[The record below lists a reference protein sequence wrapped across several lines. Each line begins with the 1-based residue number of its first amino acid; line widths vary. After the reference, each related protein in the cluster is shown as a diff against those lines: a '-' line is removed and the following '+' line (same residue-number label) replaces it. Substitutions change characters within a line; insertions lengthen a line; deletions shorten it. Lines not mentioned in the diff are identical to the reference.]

1 MRTGKN
7 IDKLVGVY
15 EALCKA
21 LANAHERE
29 SEQEEV
35 VWEQI
40 KDLSESLEEYLWPVT
55 KSEQEEE
62 KTEIINKL
70 LEELADGKCPGVK
83 GATAYKIQ
91 KYAAEKGYV

>member
-40 KDLSESLEEYLWPVT
+40 NDLAKRLEEYLWPVT
-55 KSEQEEE
+55 KPEETE
-62 KTEIINKL
+62 PIKTL

>member
-7 IDKLVGVY
+7 TDKLTAVF

-21 LANAHERE
+21 QAVAHEWESEEEEIWNKINDLRE
-29 SEQEEV
+29 SLQ
-35 VWEQI
+35 
-40 KDLSESLEEYLWPVT
+40 EYLWPDT
-55 KSEQEEE
+55 KPEETE
-62 KTEIINKL
+62 PIKTL

>member
-40 KDLSESLEEYLWPVT
+40 KDLSENLEEYLWPDPDT
-55 KSEQEEE
+55 TPEE
-62 KTEIINKL
+62 TEPIRTL

>member
-40 KDLSESLEEYLWPVT
+40 NDLAKRLEEYLWPVT
-55 KSEQEEE
+55 KPEEPE
-62 KTEIINKL
+62 PINKL

-91 KYAAEKGYV
+91 KYASEKGYV

>member
-40 KDLSESLEEYLWPVT
+40 NDLSESLQEYLWPDT
-55 KSEQEEE
+55 KPEETE
-62 KTEIINKL
+62 PIKTL